1 MYGLV
6 NKALEDLVCTR
17 FGADA
22 WETIKQHA
30 EVDVEVFLS
39 MDAYP
44 DDITYKLVGAASE
57 ILRLAPEEV
66 LRTFGEY
73 WVLYTA
79 REGYGA
85 MLQMAGDTL
94 PVFLQNLN
102 DLHTRVGL
110 IFPSLQPPSFRC
122 TDIQED
128 SLRLH
133 HPCPH
138 GQPPLQK
145 QGRTIIAYNSAKQSR
160 IQTRLSSGDARPA
173 LHAGS
178 RSRMSPALVAL
189 TPMSTLLTT
198 GDRA

>member
-22 WETIKQHA
+22 WETIKQRA
-30 EVDVEVFLS
+30 GVEVDVFLS
-39 MDAYP
+39 MEAYP

-57 ILRLAPEEV
+57 ILQLSPEEM
-66 LRTFGEY
+66 LHTFGEY

-85 MLQMAGDTL
+85 MLQMAGETL

-110 IFPSLQPPSFRC
+110 IFPSLRPPSFRC

-133 HPCPH
+133 YYSTRTGLAPLVIGLVH
-138 GQPPLQK
+138 GLAIMFKTEIQMTQTASRGQGADHDEFLVTF
-145 QGRTIIAYNSAKQSR
+145 QGR
-160 IQTRLSSGDARPA
+160 
-173 LHAGS
+173 
-178 RSRMSPALVAL
+178 
-189 TPMSTLLTT
+189 
-198 GDRA
+198 